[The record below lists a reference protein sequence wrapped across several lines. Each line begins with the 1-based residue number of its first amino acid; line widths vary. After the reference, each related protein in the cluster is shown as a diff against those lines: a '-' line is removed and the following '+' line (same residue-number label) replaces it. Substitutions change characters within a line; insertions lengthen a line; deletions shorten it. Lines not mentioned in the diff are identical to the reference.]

1 MTDFF
6 SSLERPLIF
15 GHRGL
20 SDLAPENTLPAFQM
34 CVDEGVP
41 AVELDVHLCATG
53 ELVVVHDSNLKRV
66 SGEELTVEDIS
77 FQRLRQVDVGSH
89 KGAQFAG
96 TRIPL
101 LAELFALCGDKLIY
115 DIEIKGNHVFG
126 SRLEQVVWDTI
137 TSFGLQEKCMVS
149 SFNPFS
155 IRKFRRISKDAL
167 PTSVIYSEDSDVPAV
182 FRHGAGRYIARCSYL
197 KPSYKLVD
205 GKMIA
210 KLQEKKG
217 YPVVVWTVNTREDY
231 HRMADLGV
239 KGVIGNSPHLF
250 L

>member
-6 SSLERPLIF
+6 NGLERPLIF

-34 CVDEGVP
+34 CVDKGVP

-53 ELVVVHDSNLKRV
+53 ELVVIHDSNLKRV
-66 SGEELTVEDIS
+66 SGEDMIVEETS

-101 LAELFALCGDKLIY
+101 LSELFELCGDKLIY
-115 DIEIKGNHVFG
+115 DIEIKRNGILG
-126 SRLEQVVWDTI
+126 SRLEQAVWDTI
-137 TSFGLQEKCMVS
+137 VQFCLQGKCMVS

-155 IRKFRRISKDAL
+155 VRKFRSLSKDKI
-167 PTSVIYSEDSDVPAV
+167 PTSVIYSRDSDVPRA
-182 FRHGAGRYIARCSYL
+182 FRRGAGRHIARCSYL
-197 KPSYKLVD
+197 KPSYKVVD
-205 GKMIA
+205 EKMIE
-210 KLQEKKG
+210 KFQEKKG

-231 HRMADLGV
+231 QRMANLGV